1 MTSATP
7 CDWIR
12 FFVREDEYALP
23 LEVVGEVTVSARPRL
38 IPLISSEI
46 AGVINVKGEP
56 LPALDGGV
64 LLRGR
69 PAPGGRRALVLHR
82 DTLRVGLMVDSVSKI
97 ETRLDFSRC
106 EPADP
111 PPGARPI
118 PGLIHWLSADGGRLG
133 LVDPDAL
140 LGRVGDLLTRQIQHT
155 QEERESWPNSI

>member
-1 MTSATP
+1 MTSAAP
-7 CDWIR
+7 SDWIR

-23 LEVVGEVTVSARPRL
+23 LDVVAEVTVSPRPRL
-38 IPLISSEI
+38 IPLISSEV

-97 ETRLDFSRC
+97 EARRDLSRC
-106 EPADP
+106 QPSEP
-111 PPGARPI
+111 PPGPW
-118 PGLIHWLSADGGRLG
+118 PVPDLIRWHSADGGRIG

-140 LGRVGDLLTRQIQHT
+140 LGRVGDLLTRQTRHT
-155 QEERESWPNSI
+155 QEERE